1 MNFLSRFR
9 FERPVRMAFFKFKSS
24 GSFHIAPPPRFLVYI
39 GSLALL
45 LNSCTS
51 QALTPASSLTPTE
64 ALSAPSSPTPT
75 PVEALSAPVSP
86 TPTPAEATCPG
97 PATDGGSSMFRADS
111 RYSDK
116 AGDMENSLLDVIGF
130 ETKIDEQSE
139 TLEVVLYMR
148 DITPTVTL
156 KQILD
161 FAENMAGISVFLK
174 LPSDGLENAALDFG
188 FSVATTSGN
197 ENILTPVSGTE
208 TPVSID
214 QLWDDK
220 IASNASGEALSELD
234 VVADPDADTW
244 TMRGHL
250 PGITCRAVF
259 GFFTFYS
266 VDKMDMPDNF
276 DPSVLTESQPSGV
289 VVNAYPGPKHYEG
302 DVLSFEIQGI
312 LETSDSV
319 QMSLDGQ
326 DPTVVQGEWL
336 FHGTLLLP
344 LAFETA
350 NEVGSHQLTFSL
362 GGVAA
367 DYSFDVLP
375 SEQRPANEENASWK
389 VTEIDCCVLHYITGT
404 AAARDIDFIAE
415 HFQTAADQLTVR
427 YGATYEPKMQVHI
440 VDRMVG
446 NGGFGGVGQL
456 AISYTDRYYGPL
468 AGTEGLET
476 LARHELSHAARIGL
490 ENVGDGI
497 DFNYEGLAVYI
508 AGGHYKPEPLAQRGA
523 ALYDLGYYVPVGR
536 QIQQHELDYLYF
548 AAMLTYIDEA
558 YGKDKPLEFINAD
571 ENPGDG
577 QPTPLETAI
586 QNTFGISLAQ
596 FDQDFQDWL
605 ESQDPG
611 DQLDDL
617 RLTVELQ
624 DLRRTYQDTYTPA
637 SSFLTYNF
645 VEALARPEYLPIAMR
660 EADDPEN
667 IAIEL
672 IIAAGQK
679 AIIDGDYNAAEE
691 FVGVLEQILSSDTFE
706 DPIAK
711 DYLDIA
717 AILSDQGYQV
727 ASLAIQ
733 GERATAQIIDQ
744 PPALVVVELLKV
756 GGIWQIKP

>member
-9 FERPVRMAFFKFKSS
+9 FELPLRMGFSKLSQSVR
-24 GSFHIAPPPRFLVYI
+24 IASLPRFLVHI
-39 GSLALL
+39 GSFALL
-45 LNSCTS
+45 LNSCAS
-51 QALTPASSLTPTE
+51 QALTPAPSLTPSPTE
-64 ALSAPSSPTPT
+64 TLSAPS
-75 PVEALSAPVSP
+75 SP

-97 PATDGGSSMFRADS
+97 PATDGNSSMFRADS
-111 RYSDK
+111 SYNDQS
-116 AGDMENSLLDVIGF
+116 GDMENSLLDVTGF

-148 DITPTVTL
+148 DIPPTVTL
-156 KQILD
+156 QQIVD
-161 FAENMAGISVFLK
+161 FAENTAGISVFLK
-174 LPSDGLENAALDFG
+174 LPSDGLENAESDFG
-188 FSVATTSGN
+188 FAVTTTLGN
-197 ENILTPVSGTE
+197 ENILTPVPGTE

-220 IASNASGEALSELD
+220 VAGDSLGKEVAALE

-244 TMRGHL
+244 TMRGHV

-266 VDKMDMPDNF
+266 DDKMDIPDNF
-276 DPSVLTESQPSGV
+276 DPSVLAESPSSGSQPSGV
-289 VVNAYPGPKHYEG
+289 VINAYPGPKHYEG
-302 DVLSFEIQGI
+302 DILSFEIQGI

-344 LAFETA
+344 LAFDTA
-350 NEVGSHQLTFSL
+350 NKVGSHQITFSI

-367 DYSFDVLP
+367 DYSFEVLP
-375 SEQRPANEENASWK
+375 SEQRPANEENASWR
-389 VTEIDCCVLHYITGT
+389 VNETDCCVIHYITGT

-415 HFQTAADQLTVR
+415 HVQTAADQLTVR
-427 YGATYEPKMQVHI
+427 YGATYDPKMQVYI

-446 NGGFGGVGQL
+446 NGGFGGAGQL
-456 AISYTDRYYGPL
+456 VMTYTDRHYGPL
-468 AGTEGLET
+468 VGTDGLET
-476 LARHELSHAARIGL
+476 LARHELSHAAGIGL
-490 ENVGDGI
+490 ENAGDGI
-497 DFNYEGLAVYI
+497 DFNYEGLAVYV

-523 ALYDLGYYVPVGR
+523 ALYDLGYYVPLG
-536 QIQQHELDYLYF
+536 QYIQQHELDYLYF
-548 AAMLTYIDEA
+548 AAMLTYIEDA
-558 YGKDKPLEFINAD
+558 YSEDKLLEFINAD
-571 ENPGDG
+571 ETPGDG
-577 QPTPLETAI
+577 KPTPLETAI
-586 QNTFGISLAQ
+586 QNIFGISSAQ
-596 FDQDFQDWL
+596 FDQDFQGWL

-611 DQLDDL
+611 AQLDDL
-617 RLTVELQ
+617 RLTVQLQ

-645 VEALARPEYLPIAMR
+645 AEALARPEYLPIAMR

-679 AIIDGDYNAAEE
+679 AIIDEDYNVAEE
-691 FVGVLEQILSSDTFE
+691 FVRVLEQILSTDAFE

-717 AILSDQGYQV
+717 TMLSDQGYEV
-727 ASLAIQ
+727 ASLTIH
-733 GERATAQIIDQ
+733 GDRATAQIIDQ
-744 PPALVVVELLKV
+744 PPALALVELLKV